1 MAAGRF
7 RRVPLVC
14 VVALGLAACGS
25 SPGRPPAPSPRAT
38 ASPAPGGD
46 ASGAAREPVT
56 AVESAVI
63 RGWSTSLRR
72 GNVARA
78 ARYFAL
84 PAVIANGSPPLRME
98 TAAQARAF
106 NRALPCGAKVVRLK
120 RDAGH
125 RVIATFRLTER
136 PGPGR
141 CGSGVGA
148 LARTAFLVD
157 KGHIVQWLRVAD
169 PPAVDSTPS

>member
-1 MAAGRF
+1 MAAGRL
-7 RRVPLVC
+7 RRVPLLF

-25 SPGRPPAPSPRAT
+25 SPGPRPTPSPRAS
-38 ASPAPGGD
+38 ASPAPGGGG
-46 ASGAAREPVT
+46 GAAREPVS
-56 AVESAVI
+56 AAEAAVI
-63 RGWSTSLRR
+63 RGWSTSLRH
-72 GNVARA
+72 GHVARA

-84 PAVIANGSPPLRME
+84 PSVVANGSPLLRMQ
-98 TAAQARAF
+98 TAEQARAF
-106 NRALPCGAKVVRLK
+106 NRALPCGAKVVRLE

-141 CGSGVGA
+141 CGNGTGA
-148 LARTAFLVD
+148 LARTAFLVEE
-157 KGHIVQWLRVAD
+157 GHIVQWLRVPD